1 MNCQLCGKREDERAI
16 QEQGEF
22 SLCLSCADVYTDDE
36 LIEQSLNISRSSAE
50 ITISKHFGRI
60 VVRHHE
66 GDILHSWIAQGN
78 DWNEIFN
85 LIHELKGRAN
95 G

>member
-36 LIEQSLNISRSSAE
+36 LVDQI
-50 ITISKHFGRI
+50 
-60 VVRHHE
+60 
-66 GDILHSWIAQGN
+66 
-78 DWNEIFN
+78 
-85 LIHELKGRAN
+85 KGRAN

>member
-36 LIEQSLNISRSSAE
+36 LKDLME
-50 ITISKHFGRI
+50 
-60 VVRHHE
+60 
-66 GDILHSWIAQGN
+66 D
-78 DWNEIFN
+78 
-85 LIHELKGRAN
+85 RAN

>member
-36 LIEQSLNISRSSAE
+36 LIDQ
-50 ITISKHFGRI
+50 TISTKYRHNHFK
-60 VVRHHE
+60 
-66 GDILHSWIAQGN
+66 
-78 DWNEIFN
+78 DWTDKKVTQNKEYI
-85 LIHELKGRAN
+85 
-95 G
+95 